1 MLIIGER
8 INTSRKA
15 VNEAV
20 ECRDAAFI
28 QTDILAQVEAGAYW
42 IDLNAGSRLISE
54 AEDLLWLIKVA
65 EKVVDLP
72 LSLDSSN
79 PQVLVRAIGQVKKR
93 PLLNSITAEQKHF
106 DQMKPVIQER
116 ECDIVALCMDD
127 EGPPKTVDKIL
138 KNAERLI
145 HDLEILGVTHNRI
158 YLDPLIQPL
167 SINVQSGLIALEAI
181 RLIQKEFPGVHT
193 VCGISNI
200 SYCLPGRSPI
210 NRVFLGMAMEAGLYA
225 AILDPLD
232 KKVMTHIRVIEML
245 LGQDDFCL
253 NYIRAFREGK
263 ILL

>member
-1 MLIIGER
+1 M
-8 INTSRKA
+8 SH
-15 VNEAV
+15 
-20 ECRDAAFI
+20 
-28 QTDILAQVEAGAYW
+28 
-42 IDLNAGSRLISE
+42 DL
-54 AEDLLWLIKVA
+54 
-65 EKVVDLP
+65 VV
-72 LSLDSSN
+72 S
-79 PQVLVRAIGQVKKR
+79 AR
-93 PLLNSITAEQKHF
+93 PLLNSITAEQKRF
-106 DQMKPVIQER
+106 DQMKPVIQGR

-167 SINVQSGLIALEAI
+167 SINVQSGLIVLEAI

-193 VCGISNI
+193 ICGISNI
-200 SYCLPGRSPI
+200 SYCLPGRALI

-263 ILL
+263 ILV